1 MNGLKE
7 GMEYLVE
14 QSKPDFKEHEG
25 KLFSNKEMYRV
36 HEYAPLSRPLEM
48 NTLTSFIDYIKSQTD
63 SMAENM
69 IIHIKS
75 PTCVSLLSSL
85 NDDRQREEIAVAN
98 ALVPEFR
105 FGEFYK
111 HENFLIHVMAKFH
124 DNAADPYT
132 DKDKILKF
140 VGTGQCGTLRDYSD
154 DGVSQSVTIQKTT
167 TSKEEDVVPNP
178 VELCPYRTFNEV
190 SQPVSQFI
198 FRMSDDDYGLKAALF
213 EADGGAWKNEAIL
226 EIKKY
231 LAEQLNNWS
240 DELKASNCS
249 ISTNFTI
256 IA

>member
-1 MNGLKE
+1 MDGLKE

-14 QSKPDFKEHEG
+14 QSKPDFKEYEG
-25 KLFSNKEMYRV
+25 KLFSDKEMYRV
-36 HEYAPLSRPLEM
+36 HEYEPLSQSLQM
-48 NTLTSFIDYIKSQTD
+48 NTLTSFMDYIKSQTD
-63 SMAENM
+63 SMAKNM

-105 FGEFYK
+105 FGEFYN
-111 HENFLIHVMAKFH
+111 HETFLIQVMAKFC
-124 DNAADPYT
+124 DDEIAPYT

-140 VGTGQCGTLRDYSD
+140 VGTGQCGTLRNYSD
-154 DGVSQSVTIQKTT
+154 DGISQSVTIQKTT
-167 TSKEEDVVPNP
+167 TSKEDDVVPNP
-178 VELCPYRTFNEV
+178 VRLCPYRTFIEV
-190 SQPVSQFI
+190 SQPVSQFV
-198 FRMSDDDYGLKAALF
+198 FRMSDDEYGLKAALF

-240 DELKASNCS
+240 DELKAKNCS
-249 ISTNFTI
+249 ANAKFTI